1 MKNFILASTS
11 PRRQEL
17 LENLGLFF
25 ATASPDYD
33 ENISN
38 KSFNYELIEEIAKNK
53 GESVAKRVTN
63 PAIIISADT
72 VVIYDDIVLGKP
84 KDFDNAFKMLKLLNG
99 KTHKVVTAV
108 CVIDNEKNKT
118 IVKSET
124 SEVTFNQISDEDIKN
139 YIYDFQP
146 YDKAGSY
153 GIQELPE
160 KFIKEIKGEYDNI
173 VGLPTKTLIN
183 MIWELLYK
191 RFMTLFGMNSVIG
204 ILKWLS
210 QDYMMQKILLD

>member
-25 ATASPDYD
+25 ATAAPDYD

-53 GESVAKRVTN
+53 GESVAKNVSN

-99 KTHKVVTAV
+99 KTHKVVTSV
-108 CVIDNEKNKT
+108 CLIDNEKNKT

-124 SEVTFNQISDEDIKN
+124 SEVSFNQLSDEEIKN

-160 KFIKEIKGEYDNI
+160 KFIREIKGEYDNI

-183 MIWELLYK
+183 MITEITK
-191 RFMTLFGMNSVIG
+191 E
-204 ILKWLS
+204 
-210 QDYMMQKILLD
+210 

>member
-11 PRRQEL
+11 PRRHDL
-17 LENLGLFF
+17 LENLGLIF
-25 ATASPDYD
+25 AVAAPEFD
-33 ENISN
+33 ENILN
-38 KSFNYELIEEIAKNK
+38 KSFSYELVENVAEKK
-53 GESVAKRVTN
+53 GDSVAKKVNN

-72 VVIYDDIVLGKP
+72 VVVYNNIILGKP

-99 KTHKVVTAV
+99 ETHKVVTSV
-108 CVIDNEKNKT
+108 CLIDNEKNKK

-124 SEVTFNQISDEDIKN
+124 SEVTFSKVSDEELKK

-160 KFIKEIKGEYDNI
+160 HFIKEIKGEYDNI

-183 MIWELLYK
+183 MITEITK
-191 RFMTLFGMNSVIG
+191 E
-204 ILKWLS
+204 
-210 QDYMMQKILLD
+210 

>member
-1 MKNFILASTS
+1 MARLIRKNFILASTS

-25 ATASPDYD
+25 ATAAPDYD

-38 KSFNYELIEEIAKNK
+38 KSFNYELIEEIAKSK
-53 GESVAKRVTN
+53 GESVAKKVNN
-63 PAIIISADT
+63 PAVIISADT

-99 KTHKVVTAV
+99 KTHKVVTSI
-108 CVIDNEKNKT
+108 CLIDNEKNKT

-124 SEVTFNQISDEDIKN
+124 SEVTFNLLNDEDIKN

-183 MIWELLYK
+183 MITELTK
-191 RFMTLFGMNSVIG
+191 E
-204 ILKWLS
+204 
-210 QDYMMQKILLD
+210 